1 MTEELISVVIPTY
14 NREATI
20 ERAVRSALDQTGDFR
35 LEVLVVDDGSTDGT
49 RQRVEAVGD
58 ERVRFIAADH
68 RGACAARNRG
78 IREAKGTYV
87 AFLDSDDTWR
97 PGKLAAQT
105 RLLAEREADAVA
117 CAFMHHEGE
126 KEFVIPAA
134 TVGEG
139 WVSYRSLL
147 GENIISTQT
156 LLGRTEVF
164 RKNLFDEEFPRMQ
177 DWDFVIR
184 LAKDFRVWF
193 EPRVLADV
201 YVQPDSISKKPALG
215 ARALRMLLWK
225 YREDYFASE
234 ELFQHTLDEICR
246 YATLADA
253 GAVGEMK
260 ERLRELENVER
271 ERDWYR
277 DRYNLI
283 RHPAQSIGKYLKGKR
298 KKQE

>member
-78 IREAKGTYV
+78 IREAKGPYV

-156 LLGRTEVF
+156 LLGLRLMMTLLPIAGLVVAFIFFNRRFKITDEVAA
-164 RKNLFDEEFPRMQ
+164 RNAETLLARREGKDAKN
-177 DWDFVIR
+177 
-184 LAKDFRVWF
+184 
-193 EPRVLADV
+193 
-201 YVQPDSISKKPALG
+201 
-215 ARALRMLLWK
+215 
-225 YREDYFASE
+225 
-234 ELFQHTLDEICR
+234 
-246 YATLADA
+246 
-253 GAVGEMK
+253 
-260 ERLRELENVER
+260 
-271 ERDWYR
+271 
-277 DRYNLI
+277 
-283 RHPAQSIGKYLKGKR
+283 
-298 KKQE
+298 